1 MENKTHRLITVN
13 YELYSEENGE
23 QHLIEKTEEQKPMQF
38 YTDCEMALPAFE
50 QEVTKYATDSDFH
63 SLSQKSKP
71 MVSMIRRV
79 FLL

>member
-38 YTDCEMALPAFE
+38 YTDCEMPYLP
-50 QEVTKYATDSDFH
+50 SN
-63 SLSQKSKP
+63 
-71 MVSMIRRV
+71 RR
-79 FLL
+79 